1 MAGDAAFLSSTCI
14 DTLLNNIYCSKK
26 ILFLLLW
33 QALFSYSLGLL
44 VDEGYLNIFLFR
56 SRFLWLCFAPF
67 VCWLDIRFRRYKFVI
82 FGPLALL
89 FVSLFYVIIAAW
101 GNVSSLFNFLLLGAT
116 MLGSFSVVCYVAAM
130 LPFVLDQLC
139 DATPDELSTAV
150 RWYFWADNFGYGLSN
165 WFKTGHI
172 QEFESS
178 CGERIILFTIVPV
191 SIMISEFFCQQWSDK
206 TVNKFIMQVLH
217 LTKHSYLE
225 RHSSY
230 NDEEQ
235 PANKKSCCKLV
246 REEVEAAKIILHL
259 LPLIIFLN
267 VFLNTAEASTSVA
280 FKFSDVSNTLWNL
293 RLGTWPYALLLVP
306 FSRLL
311 LSGCVSK
318 CSQTI
323 LRYVNTGV
331 FVSIACFMLISVTGV
346 YRLII
351 TEDHAYKY
359 LSCDAIVTA
368 IWPLSYA
375 EWYWR
380 LCPCF
385 VWGIGKTIAYI
396 LILEF
401 IIAQSPD
408 KMKGLVFGILLACR
422 GIVSLAFTLMMQF
435 NFTLCFDLSISLV
448 LVVLFVVFLSFPH
461 YIRGSRTVRS
471 THGPYSGGTKF
482 P

>member
-1 MAGDAAFLSSTCI
+1 MAGSAAFLSSVY
-14 DTLLNNIYCSKK
+14 TLLTNIYCGKK
-26 ILFLLLW
+26 IMLLLVW

-44 VDEGYLNIFLFR
+44 VDDGYLSIFLFR

-67 VCWLDIRFRRYKFVI
+67 VCWLDFSFGRYKVVI

-89 FVSLFYVIIAAW
+89 FVSLFYIIAAG
-101 GNVSSLFNFLLLGAT
+101 GNVSSLFNFLFLGAT
-116 MLGSFSVVCYVAAM
+116 FLGSFSVVCYVVAM
-130 LPFVLDQLC
+130 LPFVMDQLC

-165 WFKTGHI
+165 LFKTGHI
-172 QEFESS
+172 QDYESS
-178 CGERIILFTIVPV
+178 CGERIILFTVVPV
-191 SIMISEFFCQQWSDK
+191 LIMISEFFCQQWSDK
-206 TVNKFIMQVLH
+206 AVNKFIMQVLH
-217 LTKHSYLE
+217 YTCSTKHSYLE
-225 RHSSY
+225 RQSSY
-230 NDEEQ
+230 IDEEQ
-235 PANKKSCCKLV
+235 PAKKTSCFKIV
-246 REEVEAAKIILHL
+246 REEVEAVNIVLHL
-259 LPLIIFLN
+259 VPLMIFLN
-267 VFLNTAEASTSVA
+267 VFLNTDEVSASVA
-280 FKFSDVSNTLWNL
+280 FKFSDVSNTIWNL

-323 LRYVNTGV
+323 LRYVNKGA

-359 LSCDAIVTA
+359 LSCDAIVTS
-368 IWPLSYA
+368 IWPVSYA

-380 LCPCF
+380 LCPSF

-408 KMKGLVFGILLACR
+408 KMKGLVFGILLGCR
-422 GIVSLAFTLMMQF
+422 GIVSLAFTIMMQF

-448 LVVLFVVFLSFPH
+448 LVVLFVVFLSVPKAVY
-461 YIRGSRTVRS
+461 YIRGTVRS
-471 THGPYSGGTKF
+471 THGP
-482 P
+482 